1 MSLFGDLLSLLF
13 VDFWAWTWSIIV
25 GFVTF
30 KIVKFYKL
38 VYSLPRGPFPLPI
51 IGTAWLGLWIAL
63 KNKIQKKPLNFFVIV
78 DLEKKYGK
86 IFTTWNGNTP
96 TVMMCDIDVIRE
108 AFNEKRND
116 FMGRKQDTSMK
127 DITGILNDYG
137 KGSDII
143 SADFGPAWHSLRLVA
158 HSAVR

>member
-38 VYSLPRGPFPLPI
+38 VYSFPRGPFPLPI
-51 IGTAWLGLWIAL
+51 IGTAWVAL
-63 KNKIQKKPLNFFVIV
+63 KNVIEKKPLNFFRLV

-86 IFTTWNGNTP
+86 IFTTWLGNTP
-96 TVMMCDIDVIRE
+96 IVIMCDIDVIRE

-116 FMGRKQDTSMK
+116 FMGRQQDTSMK
-127 DITGILNDYG
+127 DITGMM
-137 KGSDII
+137 
-143 SADFGPAWHSLRLVA
+143 
-158 HSAVR
+158 

>member
-38 VYSLPRGPFPLPI
+38 VYSFPRGPFPLPI
-51 IGTAWLGLWIAL
+51 IGTAWVAL
-63 KNKIQKKPLNFFVIV
+63 KNVIEKKPLNFFRLV

-86 IFTTWNGNTP
+86 IFTTWLGNTP
-96 TVMMCDIDVIRE
+96 IVIMCDIDVIRE

-116 FMGRKQDTSMK
+116 FMGRQQDTSMK
-127 DITGILNDYG
+127 DITGIFNDYG

-143 SADFGPAWHSLRLVA
+143 TADFGPAWHSLRLVA